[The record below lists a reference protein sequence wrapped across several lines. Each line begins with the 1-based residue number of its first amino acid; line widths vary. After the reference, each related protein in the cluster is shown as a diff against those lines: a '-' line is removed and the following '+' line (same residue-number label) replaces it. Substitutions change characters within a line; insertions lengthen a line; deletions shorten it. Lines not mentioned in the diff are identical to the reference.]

1 MIYNRMTDTA
11 ILIVGG
17 FTPVFVF
24 MICMACVYY
33 LRLYDVTLFARQD
46 GLHTHEVVQPQAEI

>member
-1 MIYNRMTDTA
+1 MTDTA

-46 GLHTHEVVQPQAEI
+46 GLHTQEVVQPQAEI